1 MSLPG
6 LLTLLALLLG
16 LLVSVG
22 PKEARASLAAE
33 EQALV
38 TLINDYRAENGLGAL
53 TLNSQLDD
61 AAHWMS
67 QDMATNSYF
76 SHTDSLGRDTGQRI
90 LTFGNDPFFAL
101 GENIARGSPAVGF
114 NTAHGVF
121 DAWKSSPGHNAAM
134 LGGGFNVI
142 GVGRAFGSSSGWW
155 FWTADFG
162 GLIGPPVATPT
173 ATPTATPI
181 PTPAPTPLA
190 LTQGNVDCDPD
201 VDSVDALKVQ
211 RHVAGLSVGQRP
223 GCPAIGSD
231 VASFFGDVDCDND
244 IDSVDALKILRYLAG
259 MSISQTGPC
268 PDIGTALTIAENASA
283 SSSPLT
289 RPVPFA
295 SALGLA

>member
-1 MSLPG
+1 MVSLPG

-22 PKEARASLAAE
+22 PKEARASLNAE

-76 SHTDSLGRDTGQRI
+76 SHTDSQGRDTGQRI

-101 GENIARGSPAVGF
+101 GENIAGGSPAVGF
-114 NTAHGVF
+114 NTAQRVF
-121 DAWKSSPGHNAAM
+121 DAWKGSPGHNAVM
-134 LGGGFNVI
+134 LGGAFNVI
-142 GVGRAFGSSSGWW
+142 GVGRAFGSSSDWW

-162 GLIGPPVATPT
+162 GLIGPPVPTPT
-173 ATPTATPI
+173 ATPTPT

-190 LTQGNVDCDPD
+190 LTQGNIDCDPD

-211 RHVAGLSVGQRP
+211 RHVAGLSVSQQR

-231 VASFFGDVDCDND
+231 VAFLFGDVDCDND
-244 IDSVDALKILRYLAG
+244 IDAADALNILRFVAG
-259 MSISQTGPC
+259 LSVSQTEPC
-268 PDIGTALTIAENASA
+268 SDIGD
-283 SSSPLT
+283 
-289 RPVPFA
+289 
-295 SALGLA
+295 GL